1 MGGPPI
7 RVFICAAI
15 RLYRDGLAAVLTADG
30 RVEVAGAS
38 SSVDDAS
45 LAVREQRADVVV
57 VDVGSQPVAMERL
70 RRVVEATPEAKVVAL
85 AVDEAGADVVDCAA
99 AGATGYV
106 TREASVDEFVA
117 ALEAARRD
125 ELRCPPEVAAM
136 LMRRIAVL
144 SGAARGSVNA
154 PRQLTQRQL
163 EIARLV
169 ERGLSNK
176 QIAKALCIELATVK
190 NHVHTILERL
200 EIGRRDEVGTRLRGG
215 EPTRT

>member
-1 MGGPPI
+1 M
-7 RVFICAAI
+7 
-15 RLYRDGLAAVLTADG
+15 YREGLAAVLAADG

-45 LAVREQRADVVV
+45 LAVREQRADGVV
-57 VDVGSQPVAMERL
+57 VDVGSQPLATERL
-70 RRVVEATPEAKVVAL
+70 RAVVEATPEARVVAL

-117 ALEAARRD
+117 ALEAAGRD

-144 SGAARGSVNA
+144 SGATRSGADA

-169 ERGLSNK
+169 ELLRS
-176 QIAKALCIELATVK
+176 CP
-190 NHVHTILERL
+190 
-200 EIGRRDEVGTRLRGG
+200 VG
-215 EPTRT
+215 

>member
-1 MGGPPI
+1 
-7 RVFICAAI
+7 
-15 RLYRDGLAAVLTADG
+15 LYREGLAAVLAADG

-57 VDVGSQPVAMERL
+57 VDVGSQPLATERL
-70 RRVVEATPEAKVVAL
+70 RAVVEATPEARVVAL
-85 AVDEAGADVVDCAA
+85 AVDEAGADVDDCAA

-117 ALEAARRD
+117 ALEAAGRD

-144 SGAARGSVNA
+144 SGATRSGADA

-176 QIAKALCIELATVK
+176 QIAQELCIELATVK

-200 EIGRRDEVGTRLRGG
+200 EIGHRAEVGRRLRGG
-215 EPTRT
+215 EPTRI